1 MDVQPE
7 VVESTEV
14 VELTTEEMGEVG
26 GGMSV
31 VPDPHV
37 VNDGVAPAVHILND
51 GAVPDVH
58 VINY

>member
-7 VVESTEV
+7 VVESNEV

-26 GGMSV
+26 GGFGI

-37 VNDGVAPAVHILND
+37 VNGGPTPSAT
-51 GAVPDVH
+51 PDLH
-58 VINY
+58 VVNN

>member
-7 VVESTEV
+7 VVESKEV
-14 VELTTEEMGEVG
+14 VELTIEEMGEVG
-26 GGMSV
+26 GGFGI

-37 VNDGVAPAVHILND
+37 ANDGPTPSAT
-51 GAVPDVH
+51 PDVH